1 MQKAGKG
8 MLALGWV
15 LGLVFLTLFFGK
27 WQEKQYNPNQK
38 PSFSTQNGQSEV
50 ILLRNRYGH
59 YVTSGY
65 INGHEVNFIVD
76 TGASEISIPLDIAQ
90 QLNLDP
96 GPPQYRSTANG
107 NITVYATRLDE
118 VTIGNITQYDV
129 YATINPY
136 MKEGILLGMS
146 FLKHLDFSQQGNQ
159 LILRARH

>member
-1 MQKAGKG
+1 

-15 LGLVFLTLFFGK
+15 LGLIFLTLFFNNFL
-27 WQEKQYNPNQK
+27 EKQYNPNQK

-50 ILLRNRYGH
+50 TLIRNRFGH

-65 INGHEVNFIVD
+65 INGHEVDFIID
-76 TGASEISIPLDIAQ
+76 TGASEISIPVAIAQ
-90 QLNLDP
+90 QLNLQP
-96 GPPQYRSTANG
+96 GPPQSRSTANG

-136 MKEGILLGMS
+136 MEDGVLLGMS

-159 LILRARH
+159 LILRARQ